1 MSGASL
7 SASIFGSGDKP
18 AEKNSS
24 LSSLFGNSSELPQ
37 KPNNLNFT
45 EPEGDRKKRE
55 QKEEK
60 KKKRK
65 PKKEA
70 GDVDRD
76 EAKKTEGEEGKD
88 DSPSK
93 EDEERTVF
101 VGGLPTGIT
110 RKSLASMFKSCG
122 IVKSSRI
129 RSIAT
134 AGVKVASEHK
144 GNQVCRRIFSD
155 HSFIFV
161 CKRLT

>member
-18 AEKNSS
+18 TEKNSS
-24 LSSLFGNSSELPQ
+24 LSSLFGNSTDLPQ

-70 GDVDRD
+70 GDED
-76 EAKKTEGEEGKD
+76 EAKKTEGEEGED

-101 VGGLPTGIT
+101 VGGLPTDIT

-122 IVKSSRI
+122 IVKSARI

-144 GNQVCRRIFSD
+144 GNQVCRRICSD
-155 HSFIFV
+155 HSYFLWA
-161 CKRLT
+161 KD